1 MKNIMYI
8 IILIFMTSTLYS
20 QKHFLKQEYSNTN
33 TKGNIIFGLVTKKND
48 TYYITHNWRSR
59 SLVTYKIEGNTAEL
73 EKFVN
78 KPVLAKG
85 KITQSNEIPRNRFIL
100 ESVTKSWES
109 GKSISLKGHVKKGKN
124 HIYFIEYPL
133 PNERFMYI
141 VTSDKTNSIEKFN
154 TKFITVKG
162 IIKAE
167 NNWNKIFLEIEE
179 IEEK

>member
-1 MKNIMYI
+1 
-8 IILIFMTSTLYS
+8 MTSTLYS
-20 QKHFLKQEYSNTN
+20 QKNFYKKEHFNTN
-33 TKGNIIFGLVTKKND
+33 SKRNIIFGLITKKND

-73 EKFVN
+73 EKFLN
-78 KPVLAKG
+78 MPVLAKG
-85 KITQSNEIPRNRFIL
+85 KITKSNEIPRNRFIL
-100 ESVTKSWES
+100 ESVSKYWES
-109 GKSISLKGHVKKGKN
+109 GKSVSLKGQVKKGKN

-141 VTSDKTNSIEKFN
+141 VSNDKTNSIEKYN
-154 TKFITVKG
+154 TKFISVKG

-179 IEEK
+179 IVEK